1 MVLNG
6 PASNDQIRISR
17 VSDIIDNHPVSLFQI
32 RTVLLGGLVLFT
44 DGFDA
49 QTIGF
54 LATPIAG
61 SMDIPV
67 NTFGPVFSSSL
78 IGLMIAAMLAGPIAD
93 RWGRKWAV
101 VLSTLAFAVFSLMTA
116 RIESL
121 NELVALRFL
130 TGLGLGGAL
139 TP

>member
-78 IGLMIAAMLAGPIAD
+78 L
-93 RWGRKWAV
+93 
-101 VLSTLAFAVFSLMTA
+101 
-116 RIESL
+116 
-121 NELVALRFL
+121 LVIF
-130 TGLGLGGAL
+130 
-139 TP
+139 